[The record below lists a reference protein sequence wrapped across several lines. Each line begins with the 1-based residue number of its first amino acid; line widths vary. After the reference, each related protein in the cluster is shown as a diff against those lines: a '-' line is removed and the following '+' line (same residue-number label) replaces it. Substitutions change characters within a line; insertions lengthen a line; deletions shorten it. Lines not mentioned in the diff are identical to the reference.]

1 MRAARVPVRLS
12 RRRSS
17 SRIESSRNE
26 LGVGKVFSLSLL
38 GGDSSTNHD
47 QGSSH
52 RTEQNRASELQS
64 IRVVTSMRAP
74 VGDEDAAASSSS
86 ATADRAGADRAG
98 AFGARTRVC
107 YGVLTFDDRRESQRK
122 VPVRCVVQRAWRS
135 RLTCRRRRRRR
146 RRVDVLWGVV
156 SKRTGAAAR
165 ASHAAHR
172 GCVGEVQVYVR
183 GRGSARGSVL

>member
-1 MRAARVPVRLS
+1 MTRG
-12 RRRSS
+12 
-17 SRIESSRNE
+17 E
-26 LGVGKVFSLSLL
+26 L
-38 GGDSSTNHD
+38 T
-47 QGSSH
+47 
-52 RTEQNRASELQS
+52 RTEESFRALQS

-86 ATADRAGADRAG
+86 ATADRAG

-122 VPVRCVVQRAWRS
+122 VPVRCVVRGCALRS
-135 RLTCRRRRRRR
+135 RLTCRRRRR

-183 GRGSARGSVL
+183 GRGATRGSVL